1 MPIGTWIA
9 LIGLVLTVIANI
21 ITIVIFLTRQSD
33 SLKFLEKTFEESKKS
48 VIKSVSD
55 YKESI
60 AAEFEKFKADLN
72 EKIKN
77 NQEHTKEHIARLEQ
91 KQDKHNNLIER
102 MAIVEQSTKSS
113 HHRQDDLTARVETLE
128 RGLHDNR

>member
-1 MPIGTWIA
+1 MQIGTWIA
-9 LIGLVLTVIANI
+9 LIGLALTVIANI

-33 SLKFLEKTFEESKKS
+33 NLRFLEKTFEESKKS
-48 VIKSVSD
+48 VVESVSE

-60 AAEFEKFKADLN
+60 TAEFEKFKADLN
-72 EKIKN
+72 EKIKS
-77 NQEHTKEHIARLEQ
+77 NQEHTKEHIKRLEE

-128 RGLHDNR
+128 RGLHENR

>member
-1 MPIGTWIA
+1 MSIGTWIA
-9 LIGLVLTVIANI
+9 LIGLLGTVIANI

-33 SLKFLEKTFEESKKS
+33 NLKFLERTFEESKKS

-60 AAEFEKFKADLN
+60 AAEFEKFKTDLN
-72 EKIKN
+72 EKIKS
-77 NQEHTKEHIARLEQ
+77 NQEHTKDHIDRLEQ

-128 RGLHDNR
+128 RGLYEH